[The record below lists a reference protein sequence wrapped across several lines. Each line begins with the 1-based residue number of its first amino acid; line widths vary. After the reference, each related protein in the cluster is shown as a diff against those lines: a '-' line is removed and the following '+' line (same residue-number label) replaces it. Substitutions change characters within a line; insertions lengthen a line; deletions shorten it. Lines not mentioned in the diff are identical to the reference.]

1 MTWGFVAVGAGTLI
15 GGALSA
21 KGSRDAASSAAGAAD
36 RAAQLEYEQYLQS
49 RQDLSPYRQVA
60 TGDEILD
67 PDGNVIG
74 YTGGALN
81 TLAGY
86 GPSRVDPSGFLP
98 QTEIPWWQGSQ
109 VGELPDVQ
117 GQIPEFD
124 STQFD
129 IYKDPSYDWR
139 VEEQMRGIDRGAAAS
154 GQVASGNRLE
164 ALMKRSGEMASQE
177 YGAAR
182 DRMLQDYGI
191 DRSNAL
197 TQYGFDVD
205 AYNRALGLDQEQY
218 GRDLTTYN
226 ADLAREQGMYN
237 RGLGEYGLYSG
248 IEGDYLNRLASL
260 SNIGQ
265 TATNRTGAL
274 GAMSAQGQ
282 ANQIANAGAYQA
294 GGQLG
299 QANAWGSVVG
309 QLGNLGGQYFQSQQ
323 MPYTPNSYNPA
334 GGNYSPVPQQPIPYW

>member
-15 GGALSA
+15 GGAIAGKGA
-21 KGSRDAASSAAGAAD
+21 KDAASTAAGAAD
-36 RAAQLEYEQYLQS
+36 RAGQLEHEQYLQS
-49 RQDLSPYRQVA
+49 RQDLSPYRRVA
-60 TGDEILD
+60 TGEEIKD
-67 PDGNVIG
+67 ADGNVIG
-74 YTGGALN
+74 YTGGALD

-109 VGELPDVQ
+109 IGDLPDVQ
-117 GQIPEFD
+117 GQIPDFD

-182 DRMLQDYGI
+182 DRMVQDYGI
-191 DRSNAL
+191 DRSNEL
-197 TQYGFDVD
+197 TRYGFDVD

-226 ADLAREQGMYN
+226 ADLAQEQGMYN
-237 RGLGEYGLYSG
+237 RGLGEYGLYQG

-265 TATNRTGAL
+265 TATDKTGAF
-274 GAMSAQGQ
+274 GAMAAQGQ

-299 QANAWGSVVG
+299 QANALGSVIG

-323 MPYTPNSYNPA
+323 MPSSSPQPMYDPMSWSYT
-334 GGNYSPVPQQPIPYW
+334 GNYGGL

>member
-1 MTWGFVAVGAGTLI
+1 MTWGFVAVGAGTLL
-15 GGALSA
+15 GGYMGA
-21 KGSRDAASSAAGAAD
+21 KGSEAAGTSAGDAAKDAA
-36 RAAQLEYEQYLQS
+36 RLEYDQYLQN
-49 RQDLSPYRQVA
+49 RQDLSPYRQTAV
-60 TGDEILD
+60 GEEIKD
-67 PDGNVIG
+67 AEGNVIG
-74 YTGGALN
+74 YTGGALDM
-81 TLAGY
+81 LSGY
-86 GPSRVDPSGFLP
+86 GPSRVDPSDFLP

-109 VGELPDVQ
+109 VGDLPNVQ
-117 GQIPEFD
+117 GQIPDFD

-139 VEEQMRGIDRGAAAS
+139 FEEQMRGIDRGAAAS

-182 DRMLQDYGI
+182 NRMVQDYGI

-197 TQYGFDVD
+197 TRYGFDVD
-205 AYNRALGLDQEQY
+205 SYNRALGLDREQY

-237 RGLGEYGLYSG
+237 RGVGEYGLYQG
-248 IEGDYLNRLASL
+248 IEGDYLNRLANL
-260 SNIGQ
+260 ANIGQ
-265 TATNRTGAL
+265 TATERTGGL
-274 GAMSAQGQ
+274 GALAAQGQ

-299 QANAWGSVVG
+299 QANAWGSVIG
-309 QLGNLGGQYFQSQQ
+309 QLGNLGGQYLQSQQ
-323 MPYTPNSYNPA
+323 PYSSTQPVYDPMNWSYT
-334 GGNYSPVPQQPIPYW
+334 GNYGGL